1 MKEKKGILTL
11 ICTLLVIVITA
22 LAAFLGFGDS
32 DLIGIRNV
40 HLGLDLAGGVS
51 ITYQAQETEEPTA
64 EQMEGALAII
74 NNRLSSLGYTEAQ
87 AFIESGN
94 RIRVEIP
101 GVSDANEAVQQI
113 GKTAMLTFVGVNWDE
128 VVREGLTDSYI
139 EPLAQQMMEELAAAG
154 STAYSESTIESTV
167 EEYLSEAGS
176 AFYYFP
182 EATAEILQAAL
193 DQGIAEVIL
202 EGEDVENATAQHGQV
217 SASGIV
223 EDYVRLDLNNE
234 GTQKFAEGT
243 QKYVGDYIAIRLDQ
257 TIVSI
262 PSVNTAI
269 TDGTAIIT
277 GMADSNEAKQLAS
290 DIRGGALPV
299 QLEDIEHNSVG
310 ATLGQD
316 ALSTSLLAAVIGF
329 VIVLIFMTVIYRVPG
344 FIASLALIFYI
355 SAEILL
361 INLLG
366 ITLTL
371 SGIAGIILSIG
382 MAVDAN
388 VIIFARINEELNNG
402 RGLRAAVAS
411 GFKKALSAII
421 DGNITTLIA
430 AAVLWFLGSGTIQGF
445 AVTLALGIVISMF
458 TALILSQLLLKSA
471 VEVLPEK
478 VGLYR
483 SLQLKLGGKPI
494 RIIAKTKLWF
504 AISGV
509 IILIGAGFFL
519 VRGLNYD
526 IDFAGGTMLQVD
538 MEGDYDQN
546 ALTRLVGE
554 VTGDDN
560 PMVQRISGA
569 GQDNQVSI
577 KVKELSTEQIDALY
591 QAIAEEFGLDAEN
604 QSNLVSH
611 TSISP
616 TVSSEMQQTA
626 VLATLVAG
634 LLTLIYITIRFRD
647 VRFGLSSVLALLH
660 DVLIVVAM
668 YAIFRIPVNNNFIA
682 AILTIVGYSINN
694 TIVVFDRIRENRR
707 YYRPDQADRLADDS
721 IAQTMGRSLNTSI
734 TTIIMVLM
742 LFILGVESIRWFAFP
757 LLAGFVAGTYSSL
770 VIASP
775 MWVLL
780 QKVGKNKKGKMVRA
794 GAKKK

>member
-1 MKEKKGILTL
+1 MKNRKGTLTL
-11 ICTLLVIVITA
+11 ICTLFVIVIVT
-22 LAAFLGFGDS
+22 LTAFLGFGDS
-32 DLIGIRNV
+32 ELIGIRNI

-51 ITYQAQETEEPTA
+51 ITYQAQGDESVSA

-74 NNRLSSLGYTEAQ
+74 NNRLSSQGYTEAQ

-101 GVSDANEAVQQI
+101 GVSDANEAVEQI
-113 GKTAMLTFVGVNWDE
+113 GRTAMLTFVGVDWDE
-128 VVREGLTDSYI
+128 VVREGLTDDYI
-139 EPLAQQMMEELAAAG
+139 ETLTQQMIEEMTAAG
-154 STAYSESTIESTV
+154 TTSYSESTIRSTV
-167 EEYLSEAGS
+167 EEYLNEGGS

-182 EATAEILQAAL
+182 EATAEILQTAL

-202 EGEDVENATAQHGQV
+202 VGEDVENATAQHGQT
-217 SASGIV
+217 STSGV
-223 EDYVRLDLNNE
+223 AEDYVRLDLDDE
-234 GTQKFAEGT
+234 GTAKFAEAT
-243 QKYVGDYIAIRLDQ
+243 QKYVGDYIAVRLDE
-257 TIVSI
+257 TIVSM

-277 GMADSNEAKQLAS
+277 GMNDADEARQLAS

-316 ALSTSLLAAVIGF
+316 ALSTSLVAAVIGF
-329 VIVLIFMTVIYRVPG
+329 ILVLIFMTVIYRVPG
-344 FIASLALIFYI
+344 VVASIALIFYI

-388 VIIFARINEELNNG
+388 VIIFARINEELNAG
-402 RGLRAAVAS
+402 RGLKAAVAS
-411 GFKKALSAII
+411 GFKKALSAIV

-430 AAVLWFLGSGTIQGF
+430 AAVLWFLGSGTVQGF

-458 TALILSQLLLKSA
+458 TALVLSQILLKS
-471 VEVLPEK
+471 VIEVLPERM
-478 VGLYR
+478 GLYR
-483 SLQLKLGGKPI
+483 SLQLKWRNKSF
-494 RIIAKTKLWF
+494 RIVEKTKLWF
-504 AISGV
+504 AIPVV
-509 IILIGAGFFL
+509 ILVIGLGFLF
-519 VRGLNYD
+519 VQGMNYD
-526 IDFAGGTMLQVD
+526 IDFAGGTMLQID
-538 MEGDYDQN
+538 METEYDQN
-546 ALTRLVGE
+546 ALTELVGE

-569 GQDNQVSI
+569 GQEYQVSI
-577 KVKELSTEQIDALY
+577 KVRELSTEQIDALY
-591 QAIAEEFGLDAEN
+591 QAIAEQFGLDTEN
-604 QSNLVSH
+604 QANLISH

-634 LLTLIYITIRFRD
+634 LLTLIYITFRFRD
-647 VRFGLSSVLALLH
+647 VRFGLASIIALLH
-660 DVLIVVAM
+660 DVLIVIAM
-668 YAIFRIPVNNNFIA
+668 YAIFQIPVNNNFIA

-694 TIVVFDRIRENRR
+694 TIVVFDRIRENQR
-707 YYRPDQADRLADDS
+707 YYRPDQMESLVDDS
-721 IAQTMGRSLNTSI
+721 IFQTMGRSLNTSI

-780 QKVGKNKKGKMVRA
+780 QKVGKKKAIRQPRRA
-794 GAKKK
+794 VKKK